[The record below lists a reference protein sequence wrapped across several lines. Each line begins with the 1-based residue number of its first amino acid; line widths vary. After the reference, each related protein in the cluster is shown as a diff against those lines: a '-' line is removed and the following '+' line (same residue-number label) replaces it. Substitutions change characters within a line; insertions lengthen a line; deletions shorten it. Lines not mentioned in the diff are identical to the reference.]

1 MNAII
6 LEMKSVNVVYESVVS
21 QQLHMLINIKDTIY
35 QSGNL
40 NGIPQWRDRK
50 RLHKVIEKV
59 YDTDYLL
66 TKKDFQFLDSLYQKY
81 KN

>member
-1 MNAII
+1 
-6 LEMKSVNVVYESVVS
+6 MKSVNDVYKSVVN
-21 QQLHMLINIKDTIY
+21 QELHMLIHIEDTIY

-50 RLHKVIEKV
+50 RLHNIIEKV

>member
-1 MNAII
+1 
-6 LEMKSVNVVYESVVS
+6 MKSVNDVYKSVVN
-21 QQLHMLINIKDTIY
+21 QELHMLIHIEDAIY

-50 RLHKVIEKV
+50 RLHNIIEKV

>member
-1 MNAII
+1 
-6 LEMKSVNVVYESVVS
+6 MKSVNDVYESVVS
-21 QQLHMLINIKDTIY
+21 QQLHMLSHIKNIIY

-59 YDTDYLL
+59 YDTD
-66 TKKDFQFLDSLYQKY
+66 
-81 KN
+81 

>member
-1 MNAII
+1 
-6 LEMKSVNVVYESVVS
+6 MKSVNDVYESVVS
-21 QQLHMLINIKDTIY
+21 QQLHMLIHIKNTIY

>member
-1 MNAII
+1 
-6 LEMKSVNVVYESVVS
+6 MKSVNDVYKSVVN
-21 QQLHMLINIKDTIY
+21 QELHMLIHIEDVIY

-50 RLHKVIEKV
+50 RLHNIIEKV

>member
-1 MNAII
+1 
-6 LEMKSVNVVYESVVS
+6 MKSVNDVYESVVS

>member
-1 MNAII
+1 
-6 LEMKSVNVVYESVVS
+6 MKSVNDIYESVVS
-21 QQLHMLINIKDTIY
+21 QQLHMLIHIKSTIY

-40 NGIPQWRDRK
+40 NGIQQWRDRK